1 MRFGSWSEGFF
12 KAFFWI
18 VDVGYFA
25 NILVGVGLML
35 VFGHFFGQ
43 QAGKLILLRNWN
55 HFIIG
60 PITGLVILFASVF
73 LASWMG
79 FFQEGIGYKGSYWT
93 LFFNYIVKPVYWVML
108 FGALPVLF
116 VGLWFGFRIRE
127 KGKALLTKLEE

>member
-1 MRFGSWSEGFF
+1 VKPSLHITPNQAKKIGSRQALISVLLGLLIANLIMMRFGSWSEGFF

-79 FFQEGIGYKGSYWT
+79 FFQEGIGYK
-93 LFFNYIVKPVYWVML
+93 
-108 FGALPVLF
+108 
-116 VGLWFGFRIRE
+116 
-127 KGKALLTKLEE
+127 